1 MKYKINYKE
10 VLYHT
15 FYVEAATSEE
25 AEAEFDRQVGAG
37 DIDFS
42 DGEVVDTDI
51 TVTPAYEKINFSEM
65 KKGMILS
72 ENCWNL
78 MWEVVDTNENGTWLR
93 NMPHGNSNPRG
104 MMMKAEDCTFN
115 FYLMEENL

>member
-10 VLYHT
+10 ALYHT

>member
-15 FYVEAATSEE
+15 FYVEADTSEE

-42 DGEVVDTDI
+42 DGEVIDTDI
-51 TVTPAYEKINFSEM
+51 TVTPVSEKSTSLKWE
-65 KKGMILS
+65 KG
-72 ENCWNL
+72 WYYQ
-78 MWEVVDTNENGTWLR
+78 
-93 NMPHGNSNPRG
+93 
-104 MMMKAEDCTFN
+104 K
-115 FYLMEENL
+115 MEENL

>member
-15 FYVEAATSEE
+15 FYVEAGTSEE

-42 DGEVVDTDI
+42 DGEVIDTDI
-51 TVTPAYEKINFSEM
+51 NIE
-65 KKGMILS
+65 
-72 ENCWNL
+72 
-78 MWEVVDTNENGTWLR
+78 EVNE
-93 NMPHGNSNPRG
+93 
-104 MMMKAEDCTFN
+104 ED
-115 FYLMEENL
+115 ES

>member
-25 AEAEFDRQVGAG
+25 AEAEFDRQVEAG

-42 DGEVVDTDI
+42 DGEVIDTDI
-51 TVTPAYEKINFSEM
+51 KIEEVNEEEK
-65 KKGMILS
+65 
-72 ENCWNL
+72 
-78 MWEVVDTNENGTWLR
+78 T
-93 NMPHGNSNPRG
+93 
-104 MMMKAEDCTFN
+104 
-115 FYLMEENL
+115 